1 MEKGKNIILSVAL
14 ALVAGNLHAQNVL
27 DVFKSENTK
36 HKLEQNAPSLRDHL
50 KKRKVALEA
59 WNALTDKELKPV
71 TITANVV
78 AKNRSGV
85 RELRVRGFH
94 YIGDCGYTHGG
105 QDSGVDTPTTAQ
117 AVFASDLADS
127 YLNQAALLGIDID
140 SLTIEIHGRP
150 DKEPTGRVA
159 YPRNFLYTI
168 YIDSPASDAELE
180 KLAQLAE
187 KNSVVATL
195 VKQAVTPQLTIDHK
209 WSPREKKVEGA
220 TLEGLR
226 EYIHGKRQAIL
237 ASRAKWEALKNDTA
251 AQRRNRERSATK
263 REPRGP
269 WVKVFPNGVR
279 QLTVN
284 DKYLI
289 LHDNPEYLGGT
300 NLGMTSIEGTLGILG
315 TCITHI
321 SLGQAAELDLDVDS
335 VSLTVEAEWNPV
347 AGRKGHE
354 KESIA
359 LQNVRYT
366 LHTLTPESDE
376 KIKEWLKRV
385 EGICPMYNLF
395 KDTQTF
401 EHRIVRGSFNPF
413 PNGKK

>member
-1 MEKGKNIILSVAL
+1 MKNNIASLIFAALSVSA
-14 ALVAGNLHAQNVL
+14 AAQAQGPL
-27 DVFKSENTK
+27 DIFRSDATK
-36 HKLEQNAPSLRDHL
+36 QKLEQNAPSLRNHL
-50 KKRKVALEA
+50 KARKTALEA
-59 WNALTDKELKPV
+59 WNALSPRDLKQV
-71 TITANVV
+71 TLTANVT
-78 AKNRSGV
+78 AKNRSGA
-85 RELRVRGFH
+85 RELRVRDFH
-94 YIGDCGYTHGG
+94 YLGDCGYSHGG

-150 DKEPTGRVA
+150 DKEPTGRVW

-168 YIDSPASDAELE
+168 YIESPASDAELE
-180 KLAQLAE
+180 KLAVLAE
-187 KNSVVATL
+187 QNSAVATL
-195 VKQAVTPQLTIDHK
+195 VKLAVTPQLIIDRTET
-209 WSPREKKVEGA
+209 PREKVLGGGV
-220 TLEGLR
+220 LPGLR
-226 EYIHGKRQAIL
+226 EYIKGKRQAIL
-237 ASRAKWEALKNDTA
+237 ASRAKQEALKNDTA
-251 AQRRNRERSATK
+251 AQRRNRERSVTK

-300 NLGMTSIEGTLGILG
+300 DIGMTSSEGVLGILG

-335 VSLTVEAEWNPV
+335 IRLTVEAEWDPR
-347 AGRKGHE
+347 AGRKGYE
-354 KESIA
+354 KTPIN

-366 LHTLTPESDE
+366 MHVQTPESEE
-376 KIKEWLKRV
+376 KVKEWLRRV

-401 EHRIVRGSFNPF
+401 EHKIVRGSFNPF
-413 PNGKK
+413 PDGRK